1 MKFIEKQV
9 EDNYTGATCSCHV
22 PTVINI
28 DYANKTTAV
37 VVASY
42 VSSKMNAGGKSQLS
56 SNTFTFREVPP
67 YNATPYDWVLARLTE
82 KQPEDFKPEEYSN
95 FINPY
100 LFAGGKIKELAA

>member
-42 VSSKMNAGGKSQLS
+42 VSSKMNADGKS
-56 SNTFTFREVPP
+56 
-67 YNATPYDWVLARLTE
+67 
-82 KQPEDFKPEEYSN
+82 
-95 FINPY
+95 
-100 LFAGGKIKELAA
+100 